1 MFNLKYLI
9 IASIQATKIKSELE
23 EAINSLP
30 GRWDIIN
37 LDGTLRT
44 VHNKHNNENLCNI
57 TKLAYIKTIKDSHKD
72 NRTYLQVDAMEV
84 YIKYHILKNPTIYI
98 ADSNNFLNMDM
109 GFNIHDIVEE
119 FGVSQKNI
127 LYKITL

>member
-1 MFNLKYLI
+1 MLNLKYLI

-30 GRWDIIN
+30 GKWDIIN
-37 LDGTLRT
+37 MDGTLRT
-44 VHNKHNNENLCNI
+44 VSNANDNFCNI

-84 YIKYHILKNPTIYI
+84 YVKYHILKNPNIYI
-98 ADSNNFLNMDM
+98 AESNNFLDMEM
-109 GFNIHDIVEE
+109 GFNIDDIVEE
-119 FGVSQKNI
+119 FGVSKKNI
-127 LYKITL
+127 LYKVTL

>member
-1 MFNLKYLI
+1 MLNLKYLI

-30 GRWDIIN
+30 GKWDIIN
-37 LDGTLRT
+37 MDGTLRT
-44 VHNKHNNENLCNI
+44 VSNANDNFCNI

-84 YIKYHILKNPTIYI
+84 YVKYHILKNPNIYI
-98 ADSNNFLNMDM
+98 ADSNNFLDMEM
-109 GFNIHDIVEE
+109 GFNIDDIVEE
-119 FGVSQKNI
+119 FGVSKKNI
-127 LYKITL
+127 LYKVTL